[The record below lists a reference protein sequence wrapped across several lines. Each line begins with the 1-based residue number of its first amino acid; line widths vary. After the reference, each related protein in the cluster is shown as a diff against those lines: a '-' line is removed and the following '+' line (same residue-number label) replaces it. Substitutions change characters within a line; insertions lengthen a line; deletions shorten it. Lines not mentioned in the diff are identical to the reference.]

1 MRVPAQTPLNLLHRC
16 ATGTLATNLREPAG
30 YPFPTAI
37 PFALDSRHRPV
48 ILVSR
53 LAEHTR
59 NLEADSRA
67 GFLVTAPGENG
78 DVLNGERVT
87 LIGRFVEMQQDV
99 SGLARRY
106 MRYHPDAQRY
116 LALGD
121 FSFRIMEIERMRY
134 IGGFGSM
141 GWLPGDELDSLPP
154 IPDPDEAALL
164 SSCDTRMT
172 NTPSLRVLG
181 IDRYGV
187 DWTDGQVRGRQTF
200 DNPQTDVGELRSA
213 LEECIRQIGPP

>member
-16 ATGTLATNLREPAG
+16 ATGTLATHLREPAG
-30 YPFPTAI
+30 FPFPTAI

-67 GFLVTAPGENG
+67 GFLVTAGEND
-78 DVLNGERVT
+78 DVLNGERLT
-87 LIGRFVEMQQDV
+87 LVGRFVEMQQDV
-99 SGLARRY
+99 SAVAQRY

-116 LALGD
+116 LMLGD
-121 FSFRIMEIERMRY
+121 FSFRIMEIDRMRY

-141 GWLPGDELDSLPP
+141 GWLPGDELDSLAP
-154 IPDPDEAALL
+154 IPDADEAALL
-164 SSCDTRMT
+164 SWCDTRMT
-172 NTPSLRVLG
+172 NSPSLRVLG
-181 IDRYGV
+181 IDRYGM
-187 DWTDGQVRGRQTF
+187 DWTDGAVRRRHAF
-200 DNPQTDVGELRSA
+200 DNPKADVGQLRSA
-213 LEECIRQIGPP
+213 LEECIRQIGPS

>member
-16 ATGTLATNLREPAG
+16 AAGTLATNLREPAG

-37 PFALDSRHRPV
+37 PFALDWRHRPV

-67 GFLVTAPGENG
+67 GFLVTAPAETG

-87 LIGRFVEMQQDV
+87 LIGRFAEMQQDV
-99 SGLARRY
+99 SALCRRY
-106 MRYHPDAQRY
+106 IRYHPDAQRY

-121 FSFRIMEIERMRY
+121 FSFRIMEIDRMRY

-141 GWLPGDELDSLPP
+141 GWLPGDELDCLPP
-154 IPDPDEAALL
+154 IPDAEEAALL
-164 SSCDTRMT
+164 SWCDTCMT
-172 NTPSLRVLG
+172 NASSLRVLG

-187 DWTDGQVRGRQTF
+187 DWTDGQTRGRETF
-200 DNPQTDVGELRSA
+200 ENPQTDVGELRSA
-213 LEECIRQIGPP
+213 LEECIRQIGSS